1 MEYTQKSSGSVRLA
15 FALIGGGLASTVVAP
30 AVAHADTVKVEKGQ
44 TLKSIAKEHHVT
56 VKALAKANH
65 LKTSAKVSEDQ
76 DLEIPDPP
84 KTYTVKAGDTVSEI
98 AYEHG
103 LKTED
108 VLKWNNLS
116 FNDSQIYIGDELN
129 LQDPNQPQEN
139 DKQTTTQDQDNSNVH
154 QASLVG
160 DTKAEQIV
168 NLAIQYANMGIPYQW
183 GGESLNGF
191 DCSGLTQYIYR
202 QVGIQINRDT
212 IHQEQN
218 VDTTDVASASDV
230 INTARPGDLLFWGSH
245 GASYHVA
252 IYIGNGKFV
261 AAPQPGQNVDIETVS
276 DYFKPS
282 FVGRVVR

>member
-1 MEYTQKSSGSVRLA
+1 
-15 FALIGGGLASTVVAP
+15 
-30 AVAHADTVKVEKGQ
+30 
-44 TLKSIAKEHHVT
+44 
-56 VKALAKANH
+56 
-65 LKTSAKVSEDQ
+65 
-76 DLEIPDPP
+76 
-84 KTYTVKAGDTVSEI
+84 
-98 AYEHG
+98 
-103 LKTED
+103 
-108 VLKWNNLS
+108 
-116 FNDSQIYIGDELN
+116 
-129 LQDPNQPQEN
+129 
-139 DKQTTTQDQDNSNVH
+139 
-154 QASLVG
+154 
-160 DTKAEQIV
+160 
-168 NLAIQYANMGIPYQW
+168 MGIPYQW